1 MPDQPVATPTA
12 ESASEPT
19 RRRGWSGVARRVIGG
34 REVRWLFVAAALGL
48 GVWAVVRQWHAVST
62 SLARMGPWAVL
73 GAMVAILAAMVAAM
87 LVWRVLLGALGSPLP
102 LRAAA
107 RILFVGQLGKY
118 LPGSVWPVLAQMEL
132 GTAYQVPRRRSATA
146 SILTMLVSLLG
157 SLLTALVT
165 LPFLGDAAGG
175 YRWAFVAVPVLLACL
190 HPKVLN
196 PVLNRLL
203 ALVKRPAL
211 EQPLTGRAVVAALA
225 WAVLSWVLFGTQVW
239 LLAVRLGAPEGRTLL
254 LAIGGFAFA
263 WSVGF
268 LVVFAPAG
276 AGIRDVLLIA
286 ILGTVLTGGGATA
299 VALVSRILMTIGD
312 FATAGVAAWS
322 GRHRGTPPE

>member
-1 MPDQPVATPTA
+1 V
-12 ESASEPT
+12 
-19 RRRGWSGVARRVIGG
+19 GRRVFGG
-34 REVRWLFVAAALGL
+34 REVRWLFVAAAVGL
-48 GVWAVVRQWHAVST
+48 GVWAVVRQWHDVST
-62 SLARMGPWAVL
+62 ALADMGVLAVL

-102 LRAAA
+102 VRVAA

-132 GTAYQVPRRRSATA
+132 GTAYEVPRRRSAAA

-165 LPFLGDAAGG
+165 LPFMGGAASG
-175 YRWAFVAVPVLLACL
+175 YRWAFLAVPVLLACL

-196 PVLNRLL
+196 PLLNRLL
-203 ALVKRPAL
+203 TLAKRPPL
-211 EQPLTGRAVVAALA
+211 EQPLTGRAVAGALG
-225 WAVLSWVLFGTQVW
+225 WAVLSWVLFGTQIW
-239 LLAVRLGAPEGRTLL
+239 LLAIRLGAPEGRTLL
-254 LAIGGFAFA
+254 LAVGGFAFA

-276 AGIRDVLLIA
+276 AGIRDVLVIA
-286 ILGTVLTGGGATA
+286 VLSAVLGAGGATA

-322 GRHRGTPPE
+322 GRRRV